1 MRILLVVN
9 TSKEEAGRCADRAE
23 RILSQNGAECSR
35 CAAEDF
41 LPGAGPRGLEEVQ
54 RCDIVITVGGDGTLL
69 HAAACAARCDKP
81 VLGINVGR
89 VGFLATVEESDLNLL
104 AKISAKE
111 YTLDQRLMLTARILG
126 NHSYQNDAL
135 NDVVIC
141 KGSRTNTIRFEVYCD
156 DILVN
161 SYRGDGVI
169 LATPTGS
176 TAYSL
181 SAGGPILDAEIR
193 GILVTPICAHSLNT
207 PPMVFSANRK
217 IRIVT
222 SEYGGAGGA
231 YLSTD
236 GRDYVALEPKD
247 EILIGTSEKRLSLV
261 SFYQADQFRAIDKK
275 LKGR

>member
-1 MRILLVVN
+1 MI
-9 TSKEEAGRCADRAE
+9 
-23 RILSQNGAECSR
+23 QH
-35 CAAEDF
+35 
-41 LPGAGPRGLEEVQ
+41 
-54 RCDIVITVGGDGTLL
+54 CDIVITVGGDGTLL
-69 HAAACAARCDKP
+69 HAAASAARWNKP

-89 VGFLATVEESDLNLL
+89 VGFLATVEESDLELL
-104 AKISAKE
+104 ERIADEE
-111 YTLDQRLMLTARILG
+111 YTLDQRLMLSARVSG
-126 NHSYQNDAL
+126 NHPYQNDAL

-141 KGSRTNTIRFEVYCD
+141 KGARTNTIRFEVYCD

-181 SAGGPILDAEIR
+181 SAGGPILDADIR

-222 SEYGGAGGA
+222 SEYSGSGGA
-231 YLSTD
+231 YLSSD
-236 GRDYVALEPKD
+236 GRDYLALEPKD
-247 EILIGTSEKRLSLV
+247 EILIGVSKKRLSLV

>member
-1 MRILLVVN
+1 MQ
-9 TSKEEAGRCADRAE
+9 D
-23 RILSQNGAECSR
+23 
-35 CAAEDF
+35 
-41 LPGAGPRGLEEVQ
+41 
-54 RCDIVITVGGDGTLL
+54 CDIVITVGGDGTLL
-69 HAAACAARCDKP
+69 HAAAWAARWSKP

-89 VGFLATVEESDLNLL
+89 VGFLATVEASELELL
-104 AKISAKE
+104 EKIASGE
-111 YTLDQRLMLTARILG
+111 YTLDKRLMLTARISG
-126 NHSYQNDAL
+126 NHPYQNDAL
-135 NDVVIC
+135 NDIVIC

-181 SAGGPILDAEIR
+181 SAGGPILDAGIR

-207 PPMVFSANRK
+207 PPMVFSANRR

-222 SEYGGAGGA
+222 SEYGQCGGA

-247 EILIGTSEKRLSLV
+247 EILIDVSSKCLSLV
-261 SFYQADQFRAIDKK
+261 SFYEADQFRAIDKK